1 MFDGDNLP
9 HELFLTTRPRT
20 KRKKNAFNNNIS
32 NDLKLSKAQISKIIQ
47 SGRFF
52 RIITN

>member
-20 KRKKNAFNNNIS
+20 KRRKMLLITIS
-32 NDLKLSKAQISKIIQ
+32 QMI
-47 SGRFF
+47 
-52 RIITN
+52 